1 MADGHH
7 DKAEELA
14 LFRYQVI
21 SEAASPRLSP
31 AQRGRLA
38 RELAARSWVTP
49 EGTERQI
56 SRTSID
62 RWLAAYTKDGLA
74 GLAPVPRSD
83 RGRPAPRPSG
93 WTKQPNCAELC
104 RRARPPRSWT

>member
-38 RELAARSWVTP
+38 RELAARSWVTQK
-49 EGTERQI
+49 G
-56 SRTSID
+56 
-62 RWLAAYTKDGLA
+62 
-74 GLAPVPRSD
+74 
-83 RGRPAPRPSG
+83 
-93 WTKQPNCAELC
+93 PN
-104 RRARPPRSWT
+104 AR